1 MEVERFAR
9 VRARRASDPRFER
22 LRGQLSL
29 ARDLRDAEL
38 AQRIVSEAQAMRL
51 SDEELRVLRAEAG
64 VGLVRLGAFLEARE
78 LLKPLVAADP
88 QARHPEAH
96 AALAG
101 AYYRS
106 KDATEDDFTEAE
118 GILVRLLAQRPQHPE
133 AWAALGA
140 VRKRRSLLRDD
151 EDSRRRDLEDALAH
165 YRRDYERDL
174 NAFYEGINVA
184 ALGVVLWLRYHDRAA
199 LASAREALP
208 AVAYAASL
216 RLRKRPEDFWAAATI
231 AESSCTPACW
241 TVTPATT
248 S

>member
-1 MEVERFAR
+1 
-9 VRARRASDPRFER
+9 
-22 LRGQLSL
+22 
-29 ARDLRDAEL
+29 
-38 AQRIVSEAQAMRL
+38 
-51 SDEELRVLRAEAG
+51 VLRAEAG

-88 QARHPEAH
+88 QTRHPEAH

-106 KDATEDDFTEAE
+106 KDATEGDFTEAE

-140 VRKRRSLLRDD
+140 VRKRRSLLRED
-151 EDSRRRDLEDALAH
+151 EGSRRRDLEDALAH

-174 NAFYEGINVA
+174 NAFYEGVNVV
-184 ALGVVLWLRYHDRAA
+184 ALGVVLWLRYQDRAA

-231 AESSCTPACW
+231 AETELHARLLDGEPGDDELIAAYGAARGLRPTAGEIESSLSQLSWLERLGADAAALAAAREGLAGTRRGRA
-241 TVTPATT
+241 
-248 S
+248 